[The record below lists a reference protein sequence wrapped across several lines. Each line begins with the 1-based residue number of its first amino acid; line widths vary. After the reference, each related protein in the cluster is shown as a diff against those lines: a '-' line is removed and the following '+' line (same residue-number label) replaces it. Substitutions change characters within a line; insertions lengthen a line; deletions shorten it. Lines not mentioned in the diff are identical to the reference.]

1 MKKQVRQQR
10 RKAAPKVQHVEPV
23 MPSKKKIAKE
33 TTVYPA
39 TTGFHGSDKEENL
52 NVEE

>member
-1 MKKQVRQQR
+1 MKKQAQKTKRS
-10 RKAAPKVQHVEPV
+10 PKIQHVEPV
-23 MPSKKKIAKE
+23 KPSKKKIAKD

>member
-1 MKKQVRQQR
+1 MKKQATS
-10 RKAAPKVQHVEPV
+10 KNKSPKIQHVEPV
-23 MPSKKKIAKE
+23 KPSKKKIAKN

-39 TTGFHGSDKEENL
+39 TTGFHGSDKGEDL

>member
-1 MKKQVRQQR
+1 MKKQADS
-10 RKAAPKVQHVEPV
+10 KSKPSPKIQHVEPV
-23 MPSKKKIAKE
+23 KPSKKKIAKN

>member
-1 MKKQVRQQR
+1 MKKQTSPRTKPVL
-10 RKAAPKVQHVEPV
+10 KVQRTEPV
-23 MPSKKKIAKE
+23 KPSKKKIAKE

-52 NVEE
+52 NAEE

>member
-1 MKKQVRQQR
+1 MKKQATS
-10 RKAAPKVQHVEPV
+10 KKNNPSPKIQHVEPV
-23 MPSKKKIAKE
+23 KPSKKKIAKD

>member
-1 MKKQVRQQR
+1 MKKQETQR
-10 RKAAPKVQHVEPV
+10 SKVALKIQHVEPV
-23 MPSKKKIAKE
+23 KPSKKKIAKD

-39 TTGFHGSDKEENL
+39 TTGFHGRDKEENL